1 MQNEQFVDKLQ
12 SKFTKKRLSALEA
25 LSFKKAESGAKNNKN
40 YCNAQFRSIYSGFT
54 PTPSMVLYRAE
65 KMALPVVGLVD
76 YASLKGSSEFL
87 KGLSMVSCV
96 GYIGAGVKS
105 RYKGMRLALQ
115 AVGVPHCNVKEFE
128 KGLAKARILKAKHVD
143 KIRELINTKFGKYRI
158 YLPVDLRL
166 FKKVKAKSAEHLYN
180 ALAIKI
186 LEKFPEEEKLIEF
199 LKVELNFALD
209 NKEIEKLSDKTST
222 LYKSDLAEILR
233 AHLGF
238 KDLPETTVPAREF
251 IELAD
256 KMGAIT
262 VAIYN
267 GARIEDFLSASEKVG
282 VKAVCLEPD
291 KYDTSPEEFYEKA
304 FEKGFLPLARKV
316 IDRPRK
322 KPSRA
327 FDNDEIAE
335 KYLDS
340 ALAVCGHEISA
351 TVSLDDGLF
360 SEKTIAAIPD
370 FGARIK
376 LFAKIAVKD

>member
-1 MQNEQFVDKLQ
+1 MQNEQLVDKLQ
-12 SKFTKKRLSALEA
+12 SKFPKKRLAALEA
-25 LSFKKAESGAKNNKN
+25 LSSEKTGAAENKKN
-40 YCNAQFRSIYSGFT
+40 YCNAQFRSLYSGFT
-54 PTPSMVLYRAE
+54 PTPSMILYRAE

-76 YASLKGSSEFL
+76 YASLKGSGEFL
-87 KGLSMVSCV
+87 KGLSMVSCA
-96 GYIGAGVKS
+96 GYIGAGIKS

-115 AVGVPHCNVKEFE
+115 AIGVPHGNVKEFE
-128 KGLAKARILKAKHVD
+128 KGLADARALKAKHVD
-143 KIRELINTKFGKYRI
+143 KIRELINVKFGKYRI
-158 YLPVDLRL
+158 YLPAELRI
-166 FKKVKAKSAEHLYN
+166 FKTVKAKSAEHLYN
-180 ALAIKI
+180 ALAAKVAD
-186 LEKFPEEEKLIEF
+186 KFPEEEKLIAF
-199 LKVELNFALD
+199 LKDELNFALD
-209 NKEIEKLSDKTST
+209 GEETEKLSDKTST

-256 KMGAIT
+256 KAGAVT

-267 GARIEDFLSASEKVG
+267 GSKIEDFLAACEKVG

-304 FEKGFLPLARKV
+304 FGKGFLPLARKV

-322 KPSRA
+322 KPGRA
-327 FDNDEIAE
+327 FDSDEIAE

-351 TVSLDDGLF
+351 TASLSDGLF
-360 SEKTIAAIPD
+360 SEKTVAAVPD